1 MNLVTL
7 ERIIQY
13 GYLPQE
19 GFLPSNRQI
28 DDHLLNLGILG
39 HVSKDPPSSVKRPGL
54 FELTEKGEVFLEMLK
69 ETPLPEEKVV
79 LTDPRFKDKMYR
91 KS

>member
-13 GYLPQE
+13 GYLAQE
-19 GFLPSNRQI
+19 SLPLNHPI
-28 DDHLLNLGILG
+28 DIHLLNLGILG
-39 HVSKDPPSSVKRPGL
+39 YASKGPPPSANRPEL
-54 FELTEKGEVFLEMLK
+54 FELTEKGEAFLEMLK

>member
-13 GYLPQE
+13 GYLAQE
-19 GFLPSNRQI
+19 SLPLNHPI

-79 LTDPRFKDKMYR
+79 LTDPRFEDKMYR